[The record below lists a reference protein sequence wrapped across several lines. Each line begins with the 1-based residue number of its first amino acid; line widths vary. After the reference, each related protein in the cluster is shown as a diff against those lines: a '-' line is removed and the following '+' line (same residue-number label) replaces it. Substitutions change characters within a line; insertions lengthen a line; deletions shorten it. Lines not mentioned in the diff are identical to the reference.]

1 MKRPQPSTP
10 QASVK
15 IYSTTVRQAADML
28 GVSMETVKR
37 WARSGRVEAR
47 KNTSGNWVFA
57 ADDIDAMRNRN
68 IVVEVQS

>member
-1 MKRPQPSTP
+1 MKRRQHSTP

-15 IYSTTVRQAADML
+15 VYSVTVRQAADML

-57 ADDIDAMRNRN
+57 SEDVDAMIDRN
-68 IVVEVQS
+68 IVVEVQP